1 MFYIKIIFLPIFFLS
16 QPILSNSKC
25 GVQTLTPV
33 IKVSEKCP
41 QGYRSSGGYC
51 IPISENVNPLIPIF
65 DGKKVLN
72 CPLGYKKTRGYC
84 QSVNSIK
91 RNSLPKIGEKC
102 PSNYYKNKNFCIEI
116 CN

>member
-1 MFYIKIIFLPIFFLS
+1 MSYIRIIIFPILFLS
-16 QPILSNSKC
+16 QPILANSKC

-51 IPISENVNPLIPIF
+51 IPISKNINPLIPIF
-65 DGKKVLN
+65 DGKKVVK

-84 QSVNSIK
+84 QSIKSIKINSIP
-91 RNSLPKIGEKC
+91 RIGGHS
-102 PSNYYKNKNFCIEI
+102 PSNY
-116 CN
+116 